1 MEDVVTQNNNE
12 SVLKKVFDIKY
23 LVFIVSI
30 SLLGTYTINTLFDND
45 LQRYILSG
53 VLFVVFIASA
63 TLSSSSNTK
72 KILVFFVSLIIYLV
86 IAVGILFTGDKL
98 MQKNRVLSDAIRQ
111 IMKMNDSLPM
121 DINQYAQLIKVSQK
135 NDHTIVQYIKS
146 TTFSKQDFLDD
157 YNNDLT
163 LVSKGLLHQELINS
177 CPQEATYKLLTEG
190 LMIEQVYYDVNN
202 ELITQ
207 IVVDHEKCRPYYANK
222 VKS

>member
-12 SVLKKVFDIKY
+12 SVLKKLFDIKY
-23 LVFIVSI
+23 LVFIVFI
-30 SLLGTYTINTLFDND
+30 SLLGAYTINTLFDND
-45 LQRYILSG
+45 LQKAILSG

-86 IAVGILFTGDKL
+86 IAVGILFAGDKL
-98 MQKNRVLSDAIRQ
+98 MQKNRILSDAIGQ

-121 DINQYAQLIKVSQK
+121 DINEYAQLIKVSQK
-135 NDHTIVQYIKS
+135 DDHTVVQYIKS

-157 YNNDLT
+157 YSNDLN
-163 LVSKGLLHQELINS
+163 LVSKDLLHQELINS
-177 CPQEATYKLLTEG
+177 CPQEATYKLLVEG
-190 LMIEQVYYDVNN
+190 LLIEQMYYDKND

-207 IVVDHEKCRPYYANK
+207 VVVNHEKCKPYYANK
-222 VKS
+222 